1 VRVQVDWVPTRGET
15 IADLAALLVALALGL
30 GVRALSGSWALA
42 ILAIA
47 LVAYVLGRG
56 LRSLHRKE
64 DDHGGLARG

>member
-1 VRVQVDWVPTRGET
+1 VDWVPTRGET
-15 IADLAALLVALALGL
+15 IADLVALIVALAFGL

-42 ILAIA
+42 IVVIA

-56 LRSLHRKE
+56 LRSMHRKE

>member
-1 VRVQVDWVPTRGET
+1 MRVQVDWVPTRAET
-15 IADLAALLVALALGL
+15 IADLVALLVALTLGL

-56 LRSLHRKE
+56 LRSVHRKE

>member
-1 VRVQVDWVPTRGET
+1 MDWVPTRGET
-15 IADLAALLVALALGL
+15 IADLAALLVAVALGL
-30 GVRALSGSWALA
+30 VVRALSGSWALA

-56 LRSLHRKE
+56 LRSMHRKE

>member
-1 VRVQVDWVPTRGET
+1 MRVQVDWVPTRGET
-15 IADLAALLVALALGL
+15 IADLVALLVALALGL

-64 DDHGGLARG
+64 DGHGRARG